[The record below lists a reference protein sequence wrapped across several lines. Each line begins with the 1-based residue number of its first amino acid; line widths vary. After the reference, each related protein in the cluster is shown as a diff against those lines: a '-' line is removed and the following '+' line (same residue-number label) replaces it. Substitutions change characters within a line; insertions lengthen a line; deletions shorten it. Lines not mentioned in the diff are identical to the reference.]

1 MYDPP
6 VASLNPARLTPFI
19 VDVPSVYPAASAATV
34 TVITVP
40 ILAVPPVTV
49 AELTDGA
56 FASIVKALVSVRVVK
71 AVFVLPAVSV
81 RTMLI
86 GVAPAALS
94 VFPAATV

>member
-6 VASLNPARLTPFI
+6 PASLNPARLTPFI

-49 AELTDGA
+49 AEVMAGEL
-56 FASIVKALVSVRVVK
+56 ASITSAADSVRVV
-71 AVFVLPAVSV
+71 
-81 RTMLI
+81 
-86 GVAPAALS
+86 
-94 VFPAATV
+94 